1 MVGLSRL
8 TMRSSGSIQRLHLPG
23 IIKAGLSTTKA
34 SMKRLS
40 RLTIEAIRLDP
51 EYTDAWNNKGNA
63 LLKLKR
69 YSEAD
74 AAFCCTWT

>member
-40 RLTIEAIRLDP
+40 RLTMRPSGLIPNIPMPGITKVMR
-51 EYTDAWNNKGNA
+51 
-63 LLKLKR
+63 
-69 YSEAD
+69 
-74 AAFCCTWT
+74 C